1 MAAFEHDKLPEKRA
15 SVMQQMTFP
24 KVCDRTFQN
33 ASEMNNVGKLALT
46 SGSSQPQFLL
56 APGWLCSPPS

>member
-1 MAAFEHDKLPEKRA
+1 
-15 SVMQQMTFP
+15 MQQMTFP